1 MGMSMKIYQIEILFL
16 SLLLASCS
24 VSLPEEVETAYQN
37 LPETIDFNFH
47 IKPILSDRCYTC
59 HGPDEK
65 TRKADLRLDVEEVAF
80 KKLESGNRAFV
91 SGNPGKSEG
100 LKRILSNDPERQMP
114 PSDSHL
120 SLNAQEK
127 AMIVKWIEQGA
138 EWKDH
143 WAFITPIETK
153 VPELIDPKWKANNPI
168 DNFVQ
173 RTLSQKGL
181 GPSPEADK
189 ERLLRRVT
197 MDLTGLP
204 PSIEEIDTFLKDKSV
219 NAYEKVVDKLL
230 TTDANAE
237 RLALDWMDL
246 SRYADSHGKHA
257 DGYRMMW
264 PWRDWVIDAFTQNMP
279 YDQFVTWQLAGDLL
293 PNAVQEQK
301 LATAFNRNHPIT
313 SEGGAIDEEN
323 RLNYVWDRTETVG
336 TAFMGLTIA
345 CARCHDHKF
354 DPISQKEYFQ
364 MTAFFNNIKE
374 IGVSGNDVNAGPML
388 PLTDDQT
395 WQSLEQLKSSVQ
407 EKEKELLLTKK
418 ELVDLDTYIKKLP
431 KKFDEK
437 GLISRYEMDGI
448 SKTANKDGRYFVDN
462 NPKVTIKKE
471 PVIAKGKKGN
481 AFEFTGEYD
490 EVYIDNTP
498 NFEWTDKFSASLWM
512 NTTKRQAG
520 KTQTLIGTVGGKNS
534 MWRGWDFHLDS
545 HNRLNARLVSSLSH
559 DYIHVRTKDSIKTHT
574 WRHVAFSYDGSGK
587 AKGLKLFID
596 GHEKEVDSPYDRLY
610 KSIKTIKDKEHTL
623 YTRSVKVARN
633 YSFSTGENGIFQ
645 GKIDDIRIY
654 SRTVT
659 PFEVRRIF
667 KTDTS
672 QEIQENKPATDYWI
686 NHSQKVTILEK
697 ELKSLRNEWLELMNP
712 IPEIMVM
719 EEMPK
724 KQPAYAYARGDYEQ
738 PIYTVE
744 AAVPESLPGFP
755 KDYPKNRLGLAKW
768 FFSEDHPLTARVT
781 VNRYWQMLFGK
792 GLVSTPEDFGV
803 QGALPTHP
811 DLLDWLALSFVETG
825 WDVKALL
832 KTMVMSHTYRQA
844 SEATEEM
851 REKDPLNIYL
861 SRSNS
866 YRLPAEMIRDNALAA
881 SGLLVN
887 TVGGKSVRPYQPGNL
902 WIEKSNFSDK
912 LLRYKESEGDSLYR
926 RGLYTFIR
934 RTSPH
939 PAMMAFD
946 APSREICVVKRE
958 NTNTPLQALVLMNDI
973 QFIEASKMLAA
984 RMQENTGYSLE
995 EQLVYGF
1002 RLAISR
1008 KPKNEETSI
1017 LKQLYETQLKRF
1029 EANPKEAS
1037 ELLKVGKKQ
1046 LFKSLNNNKTAALTM
1061 VANTILN
1068 HDETYMKR

>member
-1 MGMSMKIYQIEILFL
+1 MKIYQIGILFIC
-16 SLLLASCS
+16 LLLASCS
-24 VSLPEEVETAYQN
+24 AGLPEDVETAYQE
-37 LPETIDFNFH
+37 LPETVDFNFH
-47 IKPILSDRCYTC
+47 VKPILSDRCYAC
-59 HGPDEK
+59 HGPDANS
-65 TRKADLRLDVEEVAF
+65 RKANLRLDLEEEAF
-80 KKLESGNRAFV
+80 AKLSSGNYAFV
-91 SGNPGKSEG
+91 SGSTKKSESVH
-100 LKRILSNDPERQMP
+100 RILSADPEILMP
-114 PSDSHL
+114 PPESNL
-120 SLNAQEK
+120 SLTVKEK
-127 AMIVKWIEQGA
+127 ATIIKWIEQGA
-138 EWKDH
+138 KWKKH
-143 WAFITPIETK
+143 WAFTK
-153 VPELIDPKWKANNPI
+153 PEKTKIPQILDPGWKANNEI
-168 DNFVQ
+168 DLFVQ
-173 RTLSQKGL
+173 HQLKQKSFE
-181 GPSPEADK
+181 PSLKADK
-189 ERLLRRVT
+189 ERLLRRVSL
-197 MDLTGLP
+197 DLTGLP
-204 PSIEEIDTFLKDKSV
+204 PTIDELDSFLNDDGN
-219 NAYEKVVDKLL
+219 NAYEKVVDRLL
-230 TTDANAE
+230 QTDANAE
-237 RLALDWMDL
+237 RLTLDWMDL

-264 PWRDWVIDAFTQNMP
+264 PWRDWVIDAFKQNMP

-388 PLTDDQT
+388 PLTDDKARKD
-395 WQSLEQLKSSVQ
+395 LERLKKSIQ
-407 EKEKELLLTKK
+407 EKEEELLLTKK
-418 ELVDLDTYIKKLP
+418 ELRDLDAYIKKLP
-431 KKFDEK
+431 KNFAEK
-437 GLISRYEMDGI
+437 GLIGRYAMDGI
-448 SKTANKDGRYFVDN
+448 SKTTNKEDSYLVDN

-471 PVIAKGKKGN
+471 PVITKGKKGN

-498 NFEWTDKFSASLWM
+498 NFEWTDKFSGSLWM

-545 HNRLNARLVSSLSH
+545 INRLNVRLVSSLSH
-559 DYIHVRTKDSIKTHT
+559 DYIHVQTKDSIKKHT
-574 WRHVAFSYDGSGK
+574 WKHVAFSYDGSGK

-596 GHEKEVDSPYDRLY
+596 GNEQEVDTPYDRLY

-623 YTRSVKVARN
+623 YIRSVKVARN

-654 SRTVT
+654 SRTIT
-659 PFEVRRIF
+659 PLEVARIF

-672 QEIQENKPATDYWI
+672 QEVQDNKPATDYWI
-686 NHSQKVTILEK
+686 DQSLKVTALEK
-697 ELKSLRNEWLELMNP
+697 ELKSLRNEWLALMNP

-719 EEMPK
+719 EDMPK
-724 KQPAYAYARGDYEQ
+724 KRPAYAYARGDYEQ
-738 PIYTVE
+738 PIYEVE
-744 AAVPESLPGFP
+744 AAVPQVLPDFP
-755 KDYPKNRLGLAKW
+755 KEYPKNRLGLAKW
-768 FFSEDHPLTARVT
+768 FFSKDHPLTARVT

-811 DLLDWLALSFVETG
+811 QLLDWLALSFVETG

-832 KTMVMSHTYRQA
+832 KTMVMSYTYRQS

-851 REKDPLNIYL
+851 REKDPLNMYL
-861 SRSNS
+861 ARSNS

-881 SGLLVN
+881 SGLLVH
-887 TVGGKSVRPYQPGNL
+887 TVGGKSVRPYQPENL
-902 WIEKSNFSDK
+902 WIEKSNFSHK
-912 LLRYKESEGDSLYR
+912 LLHYKESEGDSLYR

-939 PAMMAFD
+939 PAMAAFD
-946 APSREICVVKRE
+946 VPSRDICTIKRE
-958 NTNTPLQALVLMNDI
+958 NTNTPLQALVLMNDT
-973 QFIEASKMLAA
+973 QFVEASKILAE
-984 RMQENTGYSLE
+984 RMQKEGGATID
-995 EQLVYGF
+995 EQIAHAF
-1002 RLAISR
+1002 RLAVSR
-1008 KPKNEETSI
+1008 SPKAEEQSI
-1017 LKQLYETQLKRF
+1017 LKALFETQSVRF
-1029 EANPKEAS
+1029 DKNPKEALD
-1037 ELLKVGKKQ
+1037 LLSVGNKEID
-1046 LFKSLNNNKTAALTM
+1046 KSLNFKKTAALTV

>member
-1 MGMSMKIYQIEILFL
+1 MKIYQFRILFL
-16 SLLLASCS
+16 SLLQASCS
-24 VSLPEEVETAYQN
+24 ISLPEEVETAYQN

-47 IKPILSDRCYTC
+47 IKPILSDRCYAC
-59 HGPDEK
+59 HGPDEN
-65 TRKADLRLDVEEVAF
+65 TRKADLRLDLEEVAF

-91 SGNPGKSEG
+91 SGNPDKSEG
-100 LKRILSNDPERQMP
+100 LKRILSDDPEIQMP
-114 PSDSHL
+114 PTDSHL
-120 SLNAQEK
+120 SLSALEK
-127 AMIVKWIEQGA
+127 AMVVKWIEQGA
-138 EWKDH
+138 EWKNH
-143 WAFITPIETK
+143 WAFTK
-153 VPELIDPKWKANNPI
+153 PVKTEAPELIDSKWTVNNSI

-173 RTLSQKGL
+173 QTLSQKGF

-204 PSIEEIDTFLKDKSV
+204 PSIEEIDAFLNDKSTD
-219 NAYEKVVDKLL
+219 AYEKVVDKLL
-230 TTDANAE
+230 ITDANAE
-237 RLALDWMDL
+237 RLTLDWMDL

-264 PWRDWVIDAFTQNMP
+264 PWRDWVIDAFKQNMP

-293 PNAVQEQK
+293 PNAAQEQK

-323 RLNYVWDRTETVG
+323 RLNYVWDRAETVG

-388 PLTDDQT
+388 PLADDQT
-395 WQSLEQLKSSVQ
+395 WQSLERLKSSVQ

-418 ELVDLDTYIKKLP
+418 ELSDLDDYIKKLP

-437 GLISRYEMDGI
+437 GLISRYAMDGI
-448 SKTANKDGRYFVDN
+448 SKTANKDGRYLVDN

-498 NFEWTDKFSASLWM
+498 NFEWTDKFSGSLWM

-545 HNRLNARLVSSLSH
+545 LNRLNARLVSSLSH
-559 DYIHVRTKDSIKTHT
+559 DYIHVRTKDSIKTNT

-587 AKGLKLFID
+587 AKGLKFFID
-596 GHEKEVDSPYDRLY
+596 GHEKEVDTPYDRLY
-610 KSIKTIKDKEHTL
+610 KSIKTIKDKKHTL

-654 SRTVT
+654 SRTIT
-659 PFEVRRIF
+659 PLEVGRIF

-672 QEIQENKPATDYWI
+672 QEIQENKPATDYWV
-686 NHSQKVTILEK
+686 NHSPKVTILEK

-719 EEMPK
+719 EDMPK
-724 KQPAYAYARGDYEQ
+724 KRPAYAYARGDYEQ
-738 PIYTVE
+738 PMYEVE
-744 AAVPESLPGFP
+744 AAVPEALPDFP
-755 KDYPKNRLGLAKW
+755 KEYPKNRLGLAKW

-792 GLVSTPEDFGV
+792 GLVDTPEDFGV
-803 QGALPTHP
+803 QGALPAHP
-811 DLLDWLALSFVETG
+811 QLLDWLALSFVETG

-832 KTMVMSHTYRQA
+832 KTMVMSHTYRQS
-844 SEATEEM
+844 SEATKEK

-861 SRSNS
+861 ARSNS

-984 RMQENTGYSLE
+984 RMQENDAYSLE

-1008 KPKNEETSI
+1008 KPKNKETSV

-1029 EANPKEAS
+1029 EANPEEAT